1 MKGAH
6 RHFFF
11 FCFSIVGSGKTKILL
26 ICNGSLLS
34 LAFSSGL
41 YSQTVISEGKQLVF
55 FFFLKAEFF
64 NDFYF
69 P

>member
-1 MKGAH
+1 M
-6 RHFFF
+6 
-11 FCFSIVGSGKTKILL
+11 GSGKTKILL